1 MLGLD
6 GSSWLSGWSWSGC
19 CRGVCCSMRV
29 GWSAM
34 YFKLL
39 PLFWVSEWVSL
50 CMSPLRVKSQFP
62 ATLLLSGTKPCWV
75 SKPDTMGAD
84 LTQCWFPGLECL
96 MCGSNS
102 LLLTEEPCIC
112 DFSLQLM
119 SCCAR
124 DVGSD
129 STVSLPPLLQLFF
142 LYILSCRNTF
152 LLVFRLSS
160 GRVSC
165 VCCSF
170 GVSMGRGELRI
181 FLLCHLDP
189 SSQGVKQ
196 VAQDHTVNKW

>member
-1 MLGLD
+1 MTWEVVSQVMLGLD

-19 CRGVCCSMRV
+19 CWGVCCSMQV

-34 YFKLL
+34 DFKLL

-112 DFSLQLM
+112 DFPSSSWVAALGIWVLTQLCLCFLSY
-119 SCCAR
+119 SC
-124 DVGSD
+124 
-129 STVSLPPLLQLFF
+129 FF
-142 LYILSCRNTF
+142 FISFVETLSC
-152 LLVFRLSS
+152 
-160 GRVSC
+160 
-165 VCCSF
+165 
-170 GVSMGRGELRI
+170 
-181 FLLCHLDP
+181 
-189 SSQGVKQ
+189 
-196 VAQDHTVNKW
+196 

>member
-1 MLGLD
+1 
-6 GSSWLSGWSWSGC
+6 
-19 CRGVCCSMRV
+19 
-29 GWSAM
+29 
-34 YFKLL
+34 
-39 PLFWVSEWVSL
+39 
-50 CMSPLRVKSQFP
+50 
-62 ATLLLSGTKPCWV
+62 
-75 SKPDTMGAD
+75 
-84 LTQCWFPGLECL
+84 

-124 DVGSD
+124 DVGSA

-196 VAQDHTVNKW
+196 VAQDHTVNKWQSSIVQECLYFNQQSKPLDPVLIYHQLITI